1 MNLIRYILQYDKD
14 TPMRSISMPAQKNYI
29 TFGLTKDNGNN
40 MSQAQRHLTV
50 LQITTGN
57 SEIN

>member
-1 MNLIRYILQYDKD
+1 
-14 TPMRSISMPAQKNYI
+14 MPALKNYI
-29 TFGLTKDNGNN
+29 AFGLTKNDGNFK
-40 MSQAQRHLTV
+40 SQAEGHLVV

>member
-1 MNLIRYILQYDKD
+1 
-14 TPMRSISMPAQKNYI
+14 MPALKNYI
-29 TFGLTKDNGNN
+29 AFWLTKNDGNFRI
-40 MSQAQRHLTV
+40 QAQRHLIV

>member
-1 MNLIRYILQYDKD
+1 
-14 TPMRSISMPAQKNYI
+14 MPALKNYI
-29 TFGLTKDNGNN
+29 AFRLRKDDSNFR
-40 MSQAQRHLTV
+40 SQVQEHLGV